1 MGAPSNRTAS
11 LESQMIPMIQDVPG
25 QTLRHEHQDDCVA
38 LAHAPGFS
46 SLFDD
51 YRLTENLRHY
61 RGDIALTF
69 TTTTRI
75 AGLTSAKLTIE
86 RRMLVSD
93 LVFIGLVIRLI

>member
-1 MGAPSNRTAS
+1 MRLTPRVAGFRSEYPAGFKLECMAGFVGTRT
-11 LESQMIPMIQDVPG
+11 
-25 QTLRHEHQDDCVA
+25 

-46 SLFDD
+46 SLFDG
-51 YRLTENLRHY
+51 YLLTENLHHY
-61 RGDIALTF
+61 RGDIALAF

-86 RRMLVSD
+86 RRVLVSD